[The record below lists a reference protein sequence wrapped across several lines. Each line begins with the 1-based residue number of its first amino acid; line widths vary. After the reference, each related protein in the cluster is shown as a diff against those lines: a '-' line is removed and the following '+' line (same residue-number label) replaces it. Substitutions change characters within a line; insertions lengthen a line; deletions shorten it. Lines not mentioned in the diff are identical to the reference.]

1 VRCVKGSVAHANLE
15 ADGIST
21 ASLHSYRPR
30 NQRLC
35 ALRDFKSGAM
45 RVRVRIATD
54 IAARGKISSI
64 RLYGE
69 VAKRLDCSLTNFVDR
84 RNFHTF

>member
-1 VRCVKGSVAHANLE
+1 
-15 ADGIST
+15 
-21 ASLHSYRPR
+21 
-30 NQRLC
+30 
-35 ALRDFKSGAM
+35 M